1 MAEQKNVYNV
11 PVPDPEFPEP
21 GTVADKTAP
30 APQDFHRF
38 SLEQIEFL
46 QELSKDL
53 DYDRARKHVGWT
65 KTQMNGILQ
74 KPKMK
79 QELEGIFDAW
89 RYTIRMTGEQGAARF
104 VKILDKM
111 ESMFDAGGEDAAKI
125 ANALAKMAGDY
136 LKATGHFDNAGG
148 STAPQVNIS
157 IDLGGNEAKTVKAT
171 ETKEAKTVEIN
182 VEPTEGDEKCQDQW
196 LD

>member
-1 MAEQKNVYNV
+1 MAEKKNVYNV
-11 PVPDPEFPEP
+11 PIENPEFPEP
-21 GTVADKTAP
+21 GSVADRNQQT
-30 APQDFHRF
+30 PQDFHRF
-38 SLEQIEFL
+38 TLEQIEFL
-46 QELSKDL
+46 QEVSKDL
-53 DYDRARKHVGWT
+53 DYDRARKAVGWT

-89 RYTIRMTGEQGAARF
+89 RHTIRMTGEQGAARF
-104 VKILDKM
+104 LKILDKL
-111 ESMFDAGGEDAAKI
+111 EGVFDKGGEDAAKI

-136 LKATGHFDNAGG
+136 LKATGHFDNMGG

-171 ETKEAKTVEIN
+171 ETQEARTIEVS
-182 VEPTEGDEKCQDQW
+182 VEPKQGDKSCNDSW
-196 LD
+196 LE